1 MFDSRIGLIESAK
14 LYQRTGRQAQE
25 VGILRVLIQHVG
37 TNGFRGFGFAAVQ
50 KLLCLLKPLCYFL
63 GN

>member
-25 VGILRVLIQHVG
+25 VGILRVLIQQVG
-37 TNGFRGFGFAAVQ
+37 TDGFRGFGLAALQ
-50 KLLCLLKPLCYFL
+50 KPLCLLIPLC
-63 GN
+63 